1 MSDKDAADSLG
12 RSDDVLTDSCMV
24 DKGKKRRNAESSM
37 VTKGELQGCREWGT
51 VQGCK
56 EWGTVQGCR
65 ECSVWHRGAT
75 TILWSVG
82 TSSELLESE

>member
-1 MSDKDAADSLG
+1 MSDKNAADSLG

-24 DKGKKRRNAESSM
+24 DKGKKTGNAESFM
-37 VTKGELQGCREWGT
+37 VTKGELQGCR
-51 VQGCK
+51 

-82 TSSELLESE
+82 TWSELLESE